1 MSTQEKIR
9 VLHLGSPGGLFGAER
24 WILSLIRELNPAA
37 VHSVVGVIN
46 DAHYTEIAL
55 CTEASKSGF
64 DVCEIH
70 APGRL
75 NVAAISRLR
84 RLLQDMQIDIVHT
97 HFYKTD
103 IVGYFATRGTRC
115 KIVSTPHGW
124 DNRPSRS
131 LWLYQNLSRLFFPFL
146 DAVAPLSDGLYA
158 ELAKIP
164 GMERKLRL
172 IANAV
177 DIGEVESETRVDAGL
192 QELKNKGKFIIGYIG
207 RLSEA
212 KELETLLETMAHH
225 GHAAWELVLVGSGEH
240 SDALETM
247 ADQLHLDDRVHFTGF
262 RADRLA
268 LLRGFD
274 TFVLPSRSE
283 GIPRCVMEAMAAGVP
298 VIATDIAGC
307 RALID
312 DRENGLLFPV
322 GDARALAQCIR
333 QVEGG
338 EIDGAG
344 LARNARRRIREDY
357 SAARMA
363 RQYETLYSAVVSAS
377 LRSGTAG

>member
-1 MSTQEKIR
+1 M
-9 VLHLGSPGGLFGAER
+9 HLGSPGGLFGAER

-46 DAHYTEIAL
+46 DAHYPEIAL
-55 CTEASKSGF
+55 CIEASKSGF
-64 DVCEIH
+64 DVCEIR

-75 NVAAISRLR
+75 NVTAIARLR
-84 RLLQDMQIDIVHT
+84 RLLHDMQIDIVHT

-115 KIVSTPHGW
+115 RIVSTPHGW

-164 GMERKLRL
+164 GMKGKLRL

-177 DIGEVESETRVDAGL
+177 DIGEVENETRVDADL
-192 QELKNKGKFIIGYIG
+192 RELKKKNKGKFIIGYVG

-212 KELETLLETMAHH
+212 KELETLLEMMARY
-225 GHAAWELVLVGSGEH
+225 ARATWELVLVGSGEH
-240 SDALETM
+240 SDALTRM
-247 ADQLHLDDRVHFTGF
+247 ADRLHLNDRVHFTGF

-274 TFVLPSRSE
+274 VFVLPSRSE

-312 DRENGLLFPV
+312 SQEHGLLFPV
-322 GDARALAQCIR
+322 GDARALAQFIR
-333 QVEGG
+333 QLEDG
-338 EIDGAG
+338 EIDAG
-344 LARNARRRIREDY
+344 ELARNARRRIREDY

-363 RQYETLYSAVVSAS
+363 RQYEALYSAVVSTS
-377 LRSGTAG
+377 LRSGTAS